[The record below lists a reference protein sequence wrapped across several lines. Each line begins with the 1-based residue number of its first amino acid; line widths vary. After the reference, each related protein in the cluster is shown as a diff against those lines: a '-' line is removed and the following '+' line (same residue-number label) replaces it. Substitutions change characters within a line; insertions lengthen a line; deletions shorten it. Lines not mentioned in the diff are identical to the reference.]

1 MYVLYLVIVLSVAAP
16 PTKPS
21 AEMVSP
27 TTVLVSWEPPSDG
40 PTVTGYIL
48 TQSYT
53 DQHERIITLP
63 SYITRFTQ
71 ITTNCEERLNI
82 TLQAVSQHLSS
93 IPVPIEFVLRKLDS
107 IYCIELHMCM
117 QTSSYCCNYRI
128 ADILLVCVLCMCNII
143 TGYGSTLYIGIAM
156 VFVFSPYIWKFTSC
170 FQFQANL
177 TFNDLTAQNMSKVIC
192 VPNISLNYHFLAKL

>member
-1 MYVLYLVIVLSVAAP
+1 MYVLYLVIVLSVVAP
-16 PTKPS
+16 PTNPS

-27 TTVLVSWEPPSDG
+27 TTILVSWEPPSDG

-53 DQHERIITLP
+53 DQHEKIITLP

-107 IYCIELHMCM
+107 VYCIELHMCM

-143 TGYGSTLYIGIAM
+143 LLQSVLIAIIWTNVLRFFTPKFPQFPTPLLSSTGVSHY
-156 VFVFSPYIWKFTSC
+156 TSSG
-170 FQFQANL
+170 F
-177 TFNDLTAQNMSKVIC
+177 
-192 VPNISLNYHFLAKL
+192 